1 MKRIDLY
8 NILNEI
14 APTFSVGQI
23 KSTITDD
30 CMILRRGVDLPSVN
44 NALGHWESWSIDIY
58 SAVSPAH
65 VDNLVDAIK
74 IRFTPECEIETLTS
88 GDYFDEILR
97 AFSTT
102 ITIRIPK
109 IY

>member
-1 MKRIDLY
+1 MKRVDLF

-14 APTFSVGQI
+14 APTYSVGQI
-23 KSTITDD
+23 KSTIAQD

-58 SAVSPAH
+58 SATSPNQ
-65 VDNLVDAIK
+65 VDRIVETIK
-74 IRFTPECEIETLTS
+74 ARFTPECEIETLTS
-88 GDYFDEILR
+88 GDYYDEILR